1 MSAEARQVRH
11 EPGAFFV
18 EHEGRRIATLTY
30 SESGRDAIVDHTW
43 VDPAM
48 RGGGDAKRMVEALVA
63 WAREGHRK
71 IVPVCS
77 YVRAVIR
84 GREYDDIRKA

>member
-1 MSAEARQVRH
+1 MSGEIREIRH
-11 EPGAFFV
+11 QPGIFFI
-18 EHEGRRIATLTY
+18 EHEGRKIAELTY
-30 SESGRDAIVDHTW
+30 RESGNEAVVDHTW

-48 RGGGDAKRMVEALVA
+48 RGGGDARRLVDALVA
-63 WAREGHRK
+63 WAREGKRT

-84 GREYDDIRKA
+84 GREYDDVRKN